1 MMSVHKF
8 GQKPI
13 HWYKSRRQPR
23 TIYWIPKMG
32 VKHPPRK
39 IQPETW
45 EIFNQNRLVI
55 RPKENKTIGLTF
67 GFMMSRGMVL
77 TTLKQALK
85 KKQCSIQNEVIL
97 ENADDIIINVINNSN
112 MTVVIEENEP
122 LCLIHY
128 LI

>member
-39 IQPETW
+39 IQPDTGN
-45 EIFNQNRLVI
+45 FQ
-55 RPKENKTIGLTF
+55 
-67 GFMMSRGMVL
+67 SR
-77 TTLKQALK
+77 
-85 KKQCSIQNEVIL
+85 
-97 ENADDIIINVINNSN
+97 
-112 MTVVIEENEP
+112 
-122 LCLIHY
+122 
-128 LI
+128 

>member
-1 MMSVHKF
+1 
-8 GQKPI
+8 
-13 HWYKSRRQPR
+13 
-23 TIYWIPKMG
+23 
-32 VKHPPRK
+32 
-39 IQPETW
+39 
-45 EIFNQNRLVI
+45 
-55 RPKENKTIGLTF
+55 
-67 GFMMSRGMVL
+67 MVL

>member
-1 MMSVHKF
+1 MVSYIMGHPV
-8 GQKPI
+8 
-13 HWYKSRRQPR
+13 QPD
-23 TIYWIPKMG
+23 
-32 VKHPPRK
+32 
-39 IQPETW
+39 TW
-45 EIFNQNRLVI
+45 EIFNQDRLVI

-128 LI
+128 II

>member
-39 IQPETW
+39 IQP
-45 EIFNQNRLVI
+45 
-55 RPKENKTIGLTF
+55 IGLTF

-97 ENADDIIINVINNSN
+97 ENADDMIINVINNSN

-128 LI
+128 II

>member
-1 MMSVHKF
+1 
-8 GQKPI
+8 
-13 HWYKSRRQPR
+13 
-23 TIYWIPKMG
+23 
-32 VKHPPRK
+32 
-39 IQPETW
+39 
-45 EIFNQNRLVI
+45 
-55 RPKENKTIGLTF
+55 
-67 GFMMSRGMVL
+67 MMSRGMVL

-112 MTVVIEENEP
+112 MAVVIEENEP